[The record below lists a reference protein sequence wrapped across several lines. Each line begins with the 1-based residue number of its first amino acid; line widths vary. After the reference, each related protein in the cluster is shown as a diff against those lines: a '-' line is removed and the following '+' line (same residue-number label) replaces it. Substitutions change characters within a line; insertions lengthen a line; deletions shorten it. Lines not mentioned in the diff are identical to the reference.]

1 MYKLLIF
8 ILCWFWISGCK
19 NDNPLFKEVDSKNS
33 HLIFNNEIIE
43 DDILNPMNYEY
54 IYNGGGVGIG
64 DFNNDSLMDV
74 YFTGSVTANKLFLN
88 EGNLPTGQAGLKFKD
103 VTVIAKVEGMGK
115 WCKGVTV
122 VDINNDGWKDIYV
135 SCGVYPSLEARKNL
149 LYINKGLT
157 NGIPIFEEEAEAYG
171 LADTSSTHMATF
183 FDYDND
189 GDLDVYLL
197 ENDLTGQYANEFRE
211 IKKDGSFKT
220 TDKLFENTFDSIF
233 HHPVYKDVSKKAG
246 ITIEGYGLGVNICDI
261 NNDGWKDIYV
271 SNDYISNNLLYVN
284 QKNGT
289 FKEECAQYFK
299 HTSKNAMGNDIADIN
314 NDGLPDVFEL
324 DMAPADNYRSK
335 MMMNDASY
343 QYQQNCA
350 RFGYMHQYVRNTLQL
365 NQGIV
370 KTDSMQKNLF
380 SEIAQLSGVSQTDWS
395 WAPLLIDM
403 DNDGWRDIM
412 ISNGLPK
419 DISDMDFMAYR
430 NNAVNTAAAAEVLKQ
445 VPTLK
450 ISNYIFKNNGDLTF
464 TNKTNDWGWSTP
476 TYSAGMAY
484 ADFDN
489 DGDMDVV
496 CNNTNMNASLLE
508 NKTVSNGENNYIN
521 ISLKGIDANKD
532 AIGSI
537 IHLYYD
543 NQHQMYD
550 YTPYRGYMSS
560 VQNIAHFGLG
570 KTKLIDSIVVEWD
583 ATQKTILKQIKVNK
597 NLVINAITSVLE
609 NKDVHTFTG
618 SQTFIEITKM
628 LGLEYRSIEAD
639 FIDFNIQK
647 LLPHKL
653 TQFGPSLSVGDIN
666 GDSLDDVIVG
676 GGSPF
681 FAKAFLQNSNGTFTK
696 KNAVDS
702 VGIKYQD
709 DAGLCLFDADSDG
722 DLDLFVA
729 SGGAENEPYSPSY
742 NDNFY
747 ANDGKGKFT
756 LKPDALP
763 RNMFPKSAVK
773 AADYDKDGDLD
784 LFIGGRVLPGS
795 YPKPVNS
802 FIYKNESKNGLIKFT
817 NVTAQVAPTLNN
829 IGLVTDALWTDVDND
844 NFIDLIVIG
853 EYMPVTIFKNANA
866 VFKIQKTNIENE
878 KGWMNSINGADLD
891 NDGDID
897 YLIGNYG
904 LNNFIKPETNLP
916 LQCIANDFDKNGSY
930 DAILFHSF
938 PAEINGKPN
947 IFPVFGRDDFLKEL
961 TTRREQFPNYTSYA
975 KATQAQILTVE
986 EIKTAYNATANNFT
1000 NAWIEN
1006 KGDFNFEWHTL
1017 PIMAQISPIFGT
1029 ILQDVN
1035 NDNNIDII
1043 ITGNDFTMHPFLGRQ
1058 DASNGLVLINDG
1070 NKNFKVEQPQ
1080 FSGFYVG
1087 GNTKSLSTIIVKNE
1101 IVNIAT
1107 QNNGAIKAF
1116 KLNTSNNFKLLNNN
1130 DVFAMIEF
1138 ANGKKQKQEFYF
1150 GNSFQSQSSRYLKLY
1165 DNVKKIEITT
1175 TKGEVKNL
1183 N

>member
-1 MYKLLIF
+1 MYKYFAFL
-8 ILCWFWISGCK
+8 LCWVFVSSCK
-19 NDNPLFKEVDSKNS
+19 NDNPLFKEVDAKNS
-33 HLIFNNEIIE
+33 WLIFNNEIKE

-64 DFNNDSLMDV
+64 DFNNDSLMDI

-88 EGNLPTGQAGLKFKD
+88 EGNLKFKD
-103 VTVIAKVEGMGK
+103 VTSIAKVDGQEK

-122 VDINNDGWKDIYV
+122 VDINNDGWKDIYI
-135 SCGVYPSLEARKNL
+135 SCAVYPSIEARKNL
-149 LYINKGLT
+149 LYINKGVT
-157 NGIPIFEEEAEAYG
+157 NGIPIFEEEAEVYG

-211 IKKDGSFKT
+211 IKTDGSFKT
-220 TDKLFENTFDSIF
+220 TDKLFENIFDSTL
-233 HHPVYKDVSKKAG
+233 HHPVYKDVSNKAG
-246 ITIEGYGLGVNICDI
+246 ITVEGYGLGVNICDI

-271 SNDYISNNLLYVN
+271 SNDYISNNLLYIN

-299 HTSKNAMGNDIADIN
+299 HTSKNAMGNDVADIN

-343 QYQQNCA
+343 QYQQNCT
-350 RFGYMHQYVRNTLQL
+350 RYGYMQQYVRNTLQL
-365 NQGIV
+365 NQGFVII
-370 KTDSMQKNLF
+370 DSIRKPVF

-430 NNAVNTAAAAEVLKQ
+430 NNAVNTATSAEVLKQ

-464 TNKTNDWGWSTP
+464 TNKTNNWGWATP

-521 ISLKGIDANKD
+521 INLIGNEKNKD

-537 IHLYYD
+537 IHLYY
-543 NQHQMYD
+543 NKQHQMYD

-560 VQNIAHFGLG
+560 VQNISHFGLG
-570 KTKLIDSIVVEWD
+570 KTMMIDSVVVQWNN
-583 ATQKTILKQIKVNK
+583 TTKTILKNIEANK
-597 NLVINAITSVLE
+597 NLTINAINTVLQNKNVDTLTSSE
-609 NKDVHTFTG
+609 MFTD
-618 SQTFIEITKM
+618 ITKM
-628 LGLEYRSIEAD
+628 LGIEHRSIEAD

-647 LLPHKL
+647 MLPHKL
-653 TQFGPSLSVGDIN
+653 TQFGPSLAVGDIN
-666 GDSLDDVIVG
+666 GDSLDDVVVG

-696 KNAVDS
+696 QNAVDS

-709 DAGLCLFDADSDG
+709 DAGLCLIDADNDG
-722 DLDLFVA
+722 DLDLFIA
-729 SGGAENEPYSPSY
+729 SGGAENEPFSPSY

-747 ANDGKGKFT
+747 ANDGKGKYT
-756 LKPDALP
+756 LQPDALP

-802 FIYKNESKNGLIKFT
+802 FIYKNESKNDVIKFT
-817 NVTAQVAPTLNN
+817 NVTSQVAPALNN
-829 IGLVTDALWTDVDND
+829 IGMVTDALWTDVDND
-844 NFIDLIVIG
+844 NNVDLIIVG
-853 EYMPVTIFKNANA
+853 EYMPVTIFKNSNGS
-866 VFKIQKTNIENE
+866 FNIQKTNIENE
-878 KGWMNSINGADLD
+878 KGWMNSINGADFD

-904 LNNFIKPETNLP
+904 LNNFLKPEADKPILC
-916 LQCIANDFDKNGSY
+916 LAADFDKNGSS
-930 DAILFHSF
+930 DAVLFHSF
-938 PAEINGKPN
+938 PSEINGKLN
-947 IFPVFGRDDFLKEL
+947 LYPVFGRDDFLKEL
-961 TTRREQFPNYTSYA
+961 TAKREQFPNYSTYA
-975 KATQAQILTVE
+975 KATQAQIFTAE
-986 EIKTAYNATANNFT
+986 EIKNTYTATATNFT
-1000 NAWIEN
+1000 TAWIEN
-1006 KGDFNFEWHTL
+1006 KGDFNFEWHALPTL
-1017 PIMAQISPIFGT
+1017 AQISPVFGT

-1043 ITGNDFTMHPFLGRQ
+1043 LTGNDFAMHPFLGRQ
-1058 DASNGLVLINDG
+1058 DAGNGLVLINDG
-1070 NKNFKVEQPQ
+1070 KKNFNVQQ
-1080 FSGFYVG
+1080 LAISGFYVG
-1087 GNTKSLSTIIVKNE
+1087 GNAKSLSTIIVKNE

-1107 QNNGAIKAF
+1107 QNNGPVKAF
-1116 KLNTSNNFKLLNNN
+1116 KLNSHNKIRAISNN
-1130 DVFAMIEF
+1130 DVFALIEF
-1138 ANGKKQKQEFYF
+1138 ADSKKQKQEFYF
-1150 GNSFQSQSSRYLKLY
+1150 GNSFQSQSSRYLTMY
-1165 DNVKKIEITT
+1165 ENAQKIQITNA
-1175 TKGEVKNL
+1175 KDEVKNL
-1183 N
+1183 K

>member
-1 MYKLLIF
+1 MYKYFVFL
-8 ILCWFWISGCK
+8 LCWLVLGSCNNG
-19 NDNPLFKEVDSKNS
+19 DSLFKEVDAKNS
-33 HLIFNNEIIE
+33 GLFFNNEIIE

-64 DFNNDSLMDV
+64 DFNNDSLMDI
-74 YFTGSVTANKLFLN
+74 YFTGSVIANKLFLN
-88 EGNLPTGQAGLKFKD
+88 EGNLKFKD
-103 VTVIAKVEGMGK
+103 VTNIAKVEGKEK

-122 VDINNDGWKDIYV
+122 IDINNDGWKDIYI
-135 SCGVYPSLEARKNL
+135 SCAVYPSLEARKNL

-157 NGIPIFEEEAEAYG
+157 NGIPIFEDEAEAYG

-197 ENDLTGQYANEFRE
+197 ENDLTGKYANEFRE
-211 IKKDGSFKT
+211 IKTDGSFKT
-220 TDKLFENTFDSIF
+220 TDKLFENTFDSTL

-246 ITIEGYGLGVNICDI
+246 ITIEGYGLGINICDI

-271 SNDYISNNLLYVN
+271 SNDYISNNLLYIN

-299 HTSKNAMGNDIADIN
+299 HTSKNAMGNDVADIN

-350 RFGYMHQYVRNTLQL
+350 RFGYLQQYVRNSLQV
-365 NQGIV
+365 NQGFV
-370 KTDSMQKNLF
+370 KMDSIQKPVF

-403 DNDGWRDIM
+403 DNDGYRDIL

-430 NNAVNTAAAAEVLKQ
+430 NNAVNISSAAEVLKQ

-450 ISNYIFKNNGDLTF
+450 INNYIFKNNGDLTF
-464 TNKTNDWGWSTP
+464 TNKTNNWGWATP

-521 ISLKGIDANKD
+521 ISLKGTKANKD
-532 AIGSI
+532 AIGSS
-537 IHLYYD
+537 IHLYY
-543 NQHQMYD
+543 NKQHQMYD

-570 KTKLIDSIVVEWD
+570 KSMMIDSVVIEWNN
-583 ATQKTILKQIKVNK
+583 TTYTILKNIEANK
-597 NLVINAITSVLE
+597 NLTINAINSVLQV
-609 NKDVHTFTG
+609 NKSDTITRSEMFTD
-618 SQTFIEITKM
+618 ITKI
-628 LGLEYRSIEAD
+628 LGIEHRSIEAD

-647 LLPHKL
+647 MLPHKL
-653 TQFGPSLSVGDIN
+653 TQFGPSLAVGDIN
-666 GDSLDDVIVG
+666 ADSLDDVIVG

-681 FAKAFLQNSNGTFTK
+681 FAKAFLQNNNGTFTK
-696 KNAVDS
+696 QNAVDS

-709 DAGLCLFDADSDG
+709 DAGLCLLDADSDG

-729 SGGAENEPYSPSY
+729 SGGAENEPFSPSY

-747 ANDGKGKFT
+747 ANDGKGKYT
-756 LKPDALP
+756 LQLDALP

-802 FIYKNESKNGLIKFT
+802 FIYKNESKNGVIKFT
-817 NVTAQVAPTLNN
+817 NVTTQVAPALSN

-844 NFIDLIVIG
+844 NNVDLIVVG
-853 EYMPVTIFKNANA
+853 EYMSVTIFKNTNA
-866 VFKIQKTNIENE
+866 IFNIQKTNIEDE
-878 KGWMNSINGADLD
+878 KGWMNSINGADFD

-904 LNNFIKPETNLP
+904 LNNFLKPEKNNPILC
-916 LQCIANDFDKNGSY
+916 LADDFDKNESS

-938 PAEINGKPN
+938 PSEINGKLN
-947 IFPVFGRDDFLKEL
+947 VYPVFGRDDFLKEL
-961 TTRREQFPNYTSYA
+961 TAKREQFPNYSSYA
-975 KATQAQILTVE
+975 KATQVQIFTTE
-986 EIKTAYNATANNFT
+986 EIKNAYTATATNFT
-1000 NAWIEN
+1000 TAWIEN
-1006 KGDFNFEWHTL
+1006 KGNFNFEWHALSTL
-1017 PIMAQISPIFGT
+1017 AQISPVFGT

-1043 ITGNDFTMHPFLGRQ
+1043 LTGNDFAMHPFLGRQ
-1058 DASNGLVLINDG
+1058 DAGNGLVLINDG
-1070 NKNFKVEQPQ
+1070 KKNFNAQQPAI
-1080 FSGFYVG
+1080 SGFYVG
-1087 GNTKSLSTIIVKNE
+1087 GNAKSLATIIVKNE

-1107 QNNGAIKAF
+1107 QNNGPVKAY
-1116 KLNTSNNFKLLNNN
+1116 KLNTVNKIQAINST
-1130 DVFAMIEF
+1130 DVFALTEF
-1138 ANGKKQKQEFYF
+1138 TDGKKQKQEFYF
-1150 GNSFQSQSSRYLKLY
+1150 GNSFQSQGSRYLALY
-1165 DNVKKIEITT
+1165 ENAKKIQITNA
-1175 TKGEVKNL
+1175 KGEVKTL
-1183 N
+1183 K